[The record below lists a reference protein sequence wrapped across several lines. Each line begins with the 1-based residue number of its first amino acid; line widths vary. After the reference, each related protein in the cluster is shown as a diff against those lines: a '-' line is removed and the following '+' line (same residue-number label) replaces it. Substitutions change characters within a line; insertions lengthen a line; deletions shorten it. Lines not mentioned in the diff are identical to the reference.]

1 MEKRVLIMPFTPLGV
16 QGAEV
21 VCQLENGLVWPIPLQ
36 IYEMFSNTLL
46 EEEEEEKKE

>member
-21 VCQLENGLVWPIPLQ
+21 VCQLENGMVWPIPVQ
-36 IYEMFSNTLL
+36 IYQMFSNILL
-46 EEEEEEKKE
+46 EEEEKKE